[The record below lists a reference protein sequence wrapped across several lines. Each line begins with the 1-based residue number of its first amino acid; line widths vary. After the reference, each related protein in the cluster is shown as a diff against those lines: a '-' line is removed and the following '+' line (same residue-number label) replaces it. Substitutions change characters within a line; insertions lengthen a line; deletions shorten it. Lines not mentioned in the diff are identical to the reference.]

1 MAGRLILVAGPIG
14 NLGDIS
20 ARALEEIRACD
31 AVIAED
37 SRVTGRL
44 LTHFDAKK
52 PLLVLNEHAS
62 PHQIEKI
69 VLALNDGQS
78 LCLLTDAGAPGI
90 SDPGAELVDLLSEH
104 HPEIEIDCI
113 PGPSAVTTALGLS
126 GFYAQRF
133 AFLGFLP
140 RKPGPIKEILSDFV
154 DSSMTLV
161 LFESPHRWS
170 KVLTSAQEVLGPR
183 RVAICREL
191 TKLHQ
196 QVWRGTLDN
205 LPNEKEVPNKGEFT
219 IVIEGLRKR
228 KGNPDFDRE

>member
-1 MAGRLILVAGPIG
+1 MAGRLVLVAGPIG

-20 ARALEEIRACD
+20 ARALDELRACD

-37 SRVTGRL
+37 SRVTGKL
-44 LTHFDAKK
+44 LAHFESKK
-52 PLLVLNEHAS
+52 PMLVLNEHAS
-62 PHQIEKI
+62 PHHIEKI
-69 VLALNDGQS
+69 VSALSEGQT

-90 SDPGAELVDLLSEH
+90 SDPGAQLVDLLRNEH
-104 HPEIEIDCI
+104 PDIEIDCI
-113 PGPSAVTTALGLS
+113 PGATAVTTALGLS

-140 RKPGPIKEILSDFV
+140 RKPGPIKEVLSDFTE
-154 DSSMTLV
+154 SSLTLV

-170 KVLTSAQEVLGPR
+170 KVLATAAEVLGPR

-196 QVWRGTLDN
+196 QVWRGTLDD
-205 LPNEKEVPNKGEFT
+205 LPSEKEVPSKGEFT
-219 IVIEGLRKR
+219 IVIEGHRKR